1 MKRCW
6 FPASKGTAQFIRPG
20 IDGFWRERPLSGV
33 KVVCCGTQMTALF
46 VVHPFYAFYISIIS
60 FLYILFLLTSGRWL
74 HCG

>member
-33 KVVCCGTQMTALF
+33 KANADDSFVCRTSDGF
-46 VVHPFYAFYISIIS
+46 HISILS
-60 FLYILFLLTSGRWL
+60 FLHIFFPLTSGR
-74 HCG
+74 

>member
-46 VVHPFYAFYISIIS
+46 VVHRTLFTFPLFPFFTFVS
-60 FLYILFLLTSGRWL
+60 L
-74 HCG
+74 

>member
-33 KVVCCGTQMTALF
+33 KVVCCGDADDSF
-46 VVHPFYAFYISIIS
+46 VCRTSDVFYFSIIS
-60 FLYILFLLTSGRWL
+60 FLNIFFPLTSGR
-74 HCG
+74 